1 VIRALRVLCLTGG
14 ALLLPLLASAHNG
27 EWLLAKCTIGVDND
41 VTVRITAD
49 AEANPRIKTQADLI
63 RETKG
68 LLLVHDGKTTRDF
81 LELANPAE
89 LGVDDRLDAE
99 APLGHTPEEL
109 AKTYTLLKSTARA
122 ALTPRRFTFRLP
134 ERSPH
139 TIILWL
145 VDQRLEKQ
153 EPRWVMLIGGD
164 ESPMIEVDRE
174 NNRWKDP
181 ERGSIWFARGSLS
194 AFILRLTL
202 AVLAILLARWIVRN
216 VMPD

>member
-68 LLLVHDGKTTRDF
+68 LLLVHDGQATRDF

-109 AKTYTLLKSTARA
+109 AKTYTLLRLTARA

-134 ERSPH
+134 EKNPH
-139 TIILWL
+139 TVILWL
-145 VDQRLEKQ
+145 VDERREKQ

-164 ESPMIEVDRE
+164 ESPMIEVDKE
-174 NNRWKDP
+174 RWYDRP
-181 ERGSIWFARGSLS
+181 WWQRGRGGSPIYYVLTYG
-194 AFILRLTL
+194 TL
-202 AVLAILLARWIVRN
+202 ALLTILLVRWIRRN
-216 VMPD
+216 VLP